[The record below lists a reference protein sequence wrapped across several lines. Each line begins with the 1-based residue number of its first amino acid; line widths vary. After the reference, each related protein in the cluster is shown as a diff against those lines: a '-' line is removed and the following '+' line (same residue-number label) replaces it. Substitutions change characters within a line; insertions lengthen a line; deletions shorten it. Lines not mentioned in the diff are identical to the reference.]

1 MSEMPVR
8 EAMKSDL
15 VTVNRG
21 ETMDKVARLM
31 TQWNVTAVVV
41 IDGSKPVGVVTEK
54 DVLSQLV
61 AEDKRPS
68 KVRVQDIMSS
78 PVITISGE
86 ETVSDALDKMMQF
99 DVSQLPVLDGND
111 LVGIISKGDVSSAK
125 EKAYHSYE
133 PVEDYKSEEDY
144 PGPAICEICGQHNVH
159 LREVN
164 GRYVCDDCANIAETD
179 SL

>member
-31 TQWNVTAVVV
+31 TQWNVDVVVV
-41 IDGSKPVGVVTEK
+41 IEGGKPVGLVTGK
-54 DVLSQLV
+54 DILTQLV
-61 AEDKRPS
+61 AEDKKPS

-78 PVITISGE
+78 PLITVSGD
-86 ETVSDALDKMMQF
+86 ETVSDALDKMMEF

-111 LVGIISKGDVSSAK
+111 LIGIISKEDISTAK
-125 EKAYHSYE
+125 EKSYRLYE
-133 PVEDYKSEEDY
+133 PVEEYRSEEDY

-179 SL
+179 NF